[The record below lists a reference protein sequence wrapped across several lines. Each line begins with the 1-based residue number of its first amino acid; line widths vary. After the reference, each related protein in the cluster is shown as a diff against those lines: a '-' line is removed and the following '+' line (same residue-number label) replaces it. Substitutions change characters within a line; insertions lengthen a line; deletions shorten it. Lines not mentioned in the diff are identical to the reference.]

1 MPESLSNTSAVIPA
15 KARAR
20 MTTHKDTEKDNM
32 NTAKKQQAGLSLI
45 EIMVALVIG
54 SLLLLGAASL
64 LINNKRIYQ
73 TQDQLGR
80 MQENARFAVQRM
92 FHDISMA
99 GYFGCT
105 GAAGAITNNLNNSLA
120 TGGADYDVSRP
131 VEGFDNATGN
141 WQPSGRTFS
150 PSPARTRAPG
160 TDGITVRGMSGMSY
174 YLDSASPIT
183 SQTDDVKVKIPAG
196 IELDKA
202 IEEDDYVMLADCK
215 GADIF
220 QATAVTPD
228 TGNRTLTLEHKTSG
242 DNKTASL
249 HKLYQDYE
257 NRDRGTNKKPVARVA
272 RLNVNRY
279 YIAPGSKGGTSLYR
293 NNEEL
298 VEGVQDMQLL
308 YGIDSATDDNATPD
322 QYVNAAGVGTNW
334 SKIVSVKI
342 TLTFEPV
349 DKNFADTADDPEW
362 TYTTTIR
369 IRNNTGTS
377 I

>member
-1 MPESLSNTSAVIPA
+1 
-15 KARAR
+15 
-20 MTTHKDTEKDNM
+20 M
-32 NTAKKQQAGLSLI
+32 NTAKRQQAGLSLI
-45 EIMVALVIG
+45 ELMVALVIG
-54 SLLLLGAASL
+54 SLLLLGATSL

-105 GAAGAITNNLNNSLA
+105 GAAGAITNNLRDPLA
-120 TGGADYDVSRP
+120 TGGADYDVSHP

-141 WQPSGRTFS
+141 WLPSGRTFART
-150 PSPARTRAPG
+150 PARTPASR

-183 SQTDDVKVKIPAG
+183 SQTDDVKVKIPEG
-196 IELDKA
+196 MELDKA
-202 IEEDDYVMLADCK
+202 IEEDDYVMIADCK

-220 QATAVTPD
+220 QATTVTPD
-228 TGNRTLTLEHKTSG
+228 TGNKTLTLAHATGS
-242 DNKTASL
+242 DNKTDSL

-257 NRDRGTNKKPVARVA
+257 NRNTNTTTKKSVAKVA
-272 RLNVNRY
+272 RLNVSRY
-279 YIAPGSKGGTSLYR
+279 YIAAGSKGGTSLYR

-349 DKNFADTADDPEW
+349 DRNYADTADDPEW
-362 TYTTTIR
+362 EYTTTIR